1 MEEKDTKHIETFFD
15 YNPTPKEIYGMTGF
29 EDATKEE
36 YISVSREITKTE
48 KRFINFCNADLY
60 RFFYYRGE
68 RERAM
73 TYADKIPDSD
83 WKWFTLLNHDH

>member
-1 MEEKDTKHIETFFD
+1 MDNNDSKHIETFFD

-29 EDATKEE
+29 EDTTKEE
-36 YISVSREITKTE
+36 YLSIAMEVAKNETQLT
-48 KRFINFCNADLY
+48 NNMNAALY

-68 RERAM
+68 KERAM